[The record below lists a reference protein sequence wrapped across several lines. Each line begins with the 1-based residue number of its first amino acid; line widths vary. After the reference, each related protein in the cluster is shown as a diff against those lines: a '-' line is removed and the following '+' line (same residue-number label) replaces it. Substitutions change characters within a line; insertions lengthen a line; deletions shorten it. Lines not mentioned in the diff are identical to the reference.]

1 MEGKFKKGKEVL
13 VEKLELPKD
22 VILDIPK
29 IIVMGRN
36 EITIENH
43 KGIQIFEKNKIKIN
57 TNMAPIEIK
66 GNNIKKSKILVEI
79 KIIKTERLLNIF
91 WVKNIKVYKIKKS
104 DVATL
109 VLEIDYLDYY
119 KAKEVVEE
127 LGGRINIIQ
136 SKGFIFFLGG
146 IKKRISLA
154 IGAVLFLAIIGYL
167 STYIWSIE
175 VEVQKNIP
183 PFEIRKELNQIGI
196 KPGIAKK
203 NIDVK
208 EIEKKLENINDEILW
223 LRVRIEGSTLKVV
236 IQEKINPPQTKSYE
250 YGNLVASKDGEVKR
264 VYTFAGRSAVKTG
277 ELVKKGDVVI
287 EGIDGSEGNEYI
299 LPPRG
304 IVIANTFY
312 EKSMNVKIAG
322 TYLER
327 SGRKDSDIYVEI
339 FGKKIYLKKAT
350 KDFESY
356 DKIEMSG
363 KLFNK
368 VLYYERVENEI
379 VVTKE
384 EAIEDSV
391 SKLENS
397 LLNDLNRDAK
407 IIDKLLEEK
416 IIDEENLL
424 VNVVFVVEEN
434 IVSEETVDY

>member
-1 MEGKFKKGKEVL
+1 M
-13 VEKLELPKD
+13 
-22 VILDIPK
+22 
-29 IIVMGRN
+29 
-36 EITIENH
+36 
-43 KGIQIFEKNKIKIN
+43 
-57 TNMAPIEIK
+57 
-66 GNNIKKSKILVEI
+66 
-79 KIIKTERLLNIF
+79 
-91 WVKNIKVYKIKKS
+91 
-104 DVATL
+104 
-109 VLEIDYLDYY
+109 
-119 KAKEVVEE
+119 
-127 LGGRINIIQ
+127 
-136 SKGFIFFLGG
+136 
-146 IKKRISLA
+146 
-154 IGAVLFLAIIGYL
+154 
-167 STYIWSIE
+167 
-175 VEVQKNIP
+175 
-183 PFEIRKELNQIGI
+183 
-196 KPGIAKK
+196 
-203 NIDVK
+203 
-208 EIEKKLENINDEILW
+208 
-223 LRVRIEGSTLKVV
+223 
-236 IQEKINPPQTKSYE
+236 
-250 YGNLVASKDGEVKR
+250 ASKDGKR

-322 TYLER
+322 TYLEM

-339 FGKKIYLKKAT
+339 FGKKIYLKH
-350 KDFESY
+350 KDLSY

-368 VLYYERVENEI
+368 RCYIVKRVENEI